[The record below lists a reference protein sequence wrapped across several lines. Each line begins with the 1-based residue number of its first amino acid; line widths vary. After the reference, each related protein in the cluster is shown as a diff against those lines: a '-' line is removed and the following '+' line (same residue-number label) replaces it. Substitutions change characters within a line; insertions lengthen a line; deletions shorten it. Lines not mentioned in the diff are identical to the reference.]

1 MNIDEIECRER
12 NGYEIC
18 RVCMRID
25 EWVSVVGNGFGKM
38 SKRNDEKSGLVSK
51 KNVIYMGVCRK
62 NKEWD
67 ACIFEVAMQGL

>member
-1 MNIDEIECRER
+1 MRLNIEREM
-12 NGYEIC
+12 GMKYG

-38 SKRNDEKSGLVSK
+38 SKRNDERSGLVSK

-67 ACIFEVAMQGL
+67 ACTFEMAMQGL